1 MKSYA
6 VILFYSHNYAIWAAD
21 VLKKQAIEHKLM
33 PVPRHLS
40 SECGYCVRIH
50 EQDSH
55 RACSLLTDNRIEYER
70 AEALR
75 DS

>member
-21 VLKKQAIEHKLM
+21 ILKQLAIEHKLM

-50 EQDSH
+50 KNDSQ
-55 RACSLLTDNRIEYER
+55 RVSSLLTDNRIEYDR
-70 AEALR
+70 AEAL
-75 DS
+75 DDD